1 MLRPNLLEI
10 YQKNELIQKIL
21 HYLLIKC
28 KKKKKKKSETLR
40 SVSILSS
47 FSFSLLLINNCVIL
61 THFEV
66 TLPQKNVCTRLY
78 LKFKIELKCG
88 FLKCILRIFFFWG
101 GEEGVNTWSS
111 HSSCFVYLKV
121 FSNYCPR
128 KTEGMMTYLFH
139 VKYDPMRIWY
149 ITVM

>member
-1 MLRPNLLEI
+1 MLRPDLLEI
-10 YQKNELIQKIL
+10 YP
-21 HYLLIKC
+21 
-28 KKKKKKKSETLR
+28 KKKNQYNKYFIFFWSKLKKKSETLK
-40 SVSILSS
+40 SVPILSR
-47 FSFSLLLINNCVIL
+47 FSFSLLLINNFVIL

-78 LKFKIELKCG
+78 LKFMIELKYS
-88 FLKCILRIFFFWG
+88 FWKCILKILFFG

-128 KTEGMMTYLFH
+128 G
-139 VKYDPMRIWY
+139 YDDLLISC
-149 ITVM
+149 

>member
-28 KKKKKKKSETLR
+28 KKKKKEKSETR
-40 SVSILSS
+40 RFVSILSS

-101 GEEGVNTWSS
+101 WGGRGK
-111 HSSCFVYLKV
+111 YLKLT
-121 FSNYCPR
+121 FIMFC
-128 KTEGMMTYLFH
+128 LF
-139 VKYDPMRIWY
+139 KSFFKLLSAKNWGYDDLLISC
-149 ITVM
+149 

>member
-1 MLRPNLLEI
+1 MLRPDLLEI
-10 YQKNELIQKIL
+10 YPKNELIQKYFFIFWS
-21 HYLLIKC
+21 KT
-28 KKKKKKKSETLR
+28 KQKKSETLK

-78 LKFKIELKCG
+78 LKFMIELKCG
-88 FLKCILRIFFFWG
+88 FLKCILRIFFLGG

-121 FSNYCPR
+121 FSNYCLR

-139 VKYDPMRIWY
+139 VKHDPMRIWY
-149 ITVM
+149 ITIM